1 MLPQWLVGLAPR
13 ALAAEATVGA
23 KGAEERVEARVAAA
37 MAAATAAA
45 ATAAVRGAVV
55 RAAVARGAGRAAV
68 AKGEV
73 VAVAVRAVA
82 VAVMAVAVRAE
93 EATAVVRVAVARAAG
108 ACLVDDSVAR
118 LGRHLDHAVDDH
130 LLLRVAKAA
139 MQARAGAVIPTAGCE
154 RSPLLFF
161 YSRGACDW
169 GRARA
174 GALGEQLVLRDAVVD
189 ALPRRLRLGDLG
201 WLVVGVCQVINSLQA
216 RWVTV

>member
-1 MLPQWLVGLAPR
+1 MAVVRAVGGKAETAR
-13 ALAAEATVGA
+13 AVATVAG
-23 KGAEERVEARVAAA
+23 ARVAA
-37 MAAATAAA
+37 
-45 ATAAVRGAVV
+45 V
-55 RAAVARGAGRAAV
+55 RAGG
-68 AKGEV
+68 KE
-73 VAVAVRAVA
+73 VAVRAVA
-82 VAVMAVAVRAE
+82 ARAE

-108 ACLVDDSVAR
+108 ARRVDDSVAR

-139 MQARAGAVIPTAGCE
+139 MHARAGAVTPTAGCE

>member
-1 MLPQWLVGLAPR
+1 M
-13 ALAAEATVGA
+13 
-23 KGAEERVEARVAAA
+23 
-37 MAAATAAA
+37 
-45 ATAAVRGAVV
+45 
-55 RAAVARGAGRAAV
+55 RAAV

-93 EATAVVRVAVARAAG
+93 VAMAVVTVAVARVAVARAAG
-108 ACLVDDSVAR
+108 ARLVDDSVAR

-139 MQARAGAVIPTAGCE
+139 MHARAGAVIPLTAGCE

>member
-1 MLPQWLVGLAPR
+1 M
-13 ALAAEATVGA
+13 
-23 KGAEERVEARVAAA
+23 
-37 MAAATAAA
+37 
-45 ATAAVRGAVV
+45 
-55 RAAVARGAGRAAV
+55 RAAGARGAGRAAV

-93 EATAVVRVAVARAAG
+93 VAMAVVTVAVARAAG
-108 ACLVDDSVAR
+108 ARLVDDSVAR

-139 MQARAGAVIPTAGCE
+139 MHARAGAVIPLTAGCE

>member
-1 MLPQWLVGLAPR
+1 M
-13 ALAAEATVGA
+13 
-23 KGAEERVEARVAAA
+23 
-37 MAAATAAA
+37 
-45 ATAAVRGAVV
+45 

-93 EATAVVRVAVARAAG
+93 VAMAVVTVAVARAAG
-108 ACLVDDSVAR
+108 ARLVDDSVAR

-139 MQARAGAVIPTAGCE
+139 MHARAGAVIPLTSGCE

>member
-1 MLPQWLVGLAPR
+1 M
-13 ALAAEATVGA
+13 
-23 KGAEERVEARVAAA
+23 
-37 MAAATAAA
+37 
-45 ATAAVRGAVV
+45 

-93 EATAVVRVAVARAAG
+93 VAMAVVTVAVARAAG
-108 ACLVDDSVAR
+108 ARLVDDSVAR

-139 MQARAGAVIPTAGCE
+139 MHARAGAVIPLTAGCE